1 MTRQLS
7 LWVDGR
13 TDELLYE
20 GQIIATRLFESTD
33 KATIK
38 RYPKNSKI

>member
-7 LWVDGR
+7 LWADER

-20 GQIIATRLFESTD
+20 GQIIATRLLES
-33 KATIK
+33 
-38 RYPKNSKI
+38 S